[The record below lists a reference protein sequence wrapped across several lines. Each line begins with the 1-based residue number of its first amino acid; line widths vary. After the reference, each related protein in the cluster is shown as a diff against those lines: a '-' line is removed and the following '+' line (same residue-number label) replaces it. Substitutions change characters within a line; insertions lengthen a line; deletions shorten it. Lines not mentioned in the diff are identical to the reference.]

1 MNKILLVSNSPRF
14 SQEINS
20 ALSEKFELS
29 VLNYAVEDICAHI
42 NTCSTD
48 LILMHFQALT
58 GEDVICFHK
67 IIKNPALSSIPKVFI
82 GDELDYRDHVSTWG
96 GNFSGTILTP
106 VNLGELFEK
115 IDQFFNQKIL
125 TST

>member
-1 MNKILLVSNSPRF
+1 
-14 SQEINS
+14 
-20 ALSEKFELS
+20 
-29 VLNYAVEDICAHI
+29 
-42 NTCSTD
+42 
-48 LILMHFQALT
+48 MHFQALT

-96 GNFSGTILTP
+96 VSLGLFSGTILTP

-115 IDQFFNQKIL
+115 IDQFFNQKIS
-125 TST
+125 ST